1 MSMLFSISEGIKSM
15 FKARMATILSLVS
28 IMLTIALIGIFVIL
42 ALNLHNSIDQVR
54 KKIDLELFITNSAD
68 DNDIDDL
75 RQQLLRQPGI
85 DSVKFISREMAAQRF
100 KAEFGEDVK
109 SILEFNPF
117 PPSFTIYLSTEYRT
131 SEGAAKLKKSLE
143 KIVIVDEVVY
153 QKPLLLAIDKYVNII
168 YIAIVLA
175 TIIIVAIAVV
185 LINNTIRLTIYARR
199 DIIHIMRLVGATEG
213 FIRRPFIIEG
223 IVQGV
228 LGSSIASIS
237 VYYFVK
243 LLKILVLPLIVYDLR
258 IFAGMIVFG
267 LLIGMIS
274 AYISVGKHLR
284 NI

>member
-1 MSMLFSISEGIKSM
+1 ML
-15 FKARMATILSLVS
+15 KARMATILSLIS
-28 IMLTIALIGIFVIL
+28 IMLTITLIGVFVTF

-54 KKIDLELFITNSAD
+54 KKIDLELFITNGAD
-68 DNDIDDL
+68 DKDIAEL
-75 RQQLLRQPGI
+75 RQKLQREPGI
-85 DSVKFISREMAAQRF
+85 DSVKFISREQAAQRF
-100 KAEFGEDVK
+100 KAEFGEDVQ

-131 SEGAAKLKKSLE
+131 AEGAAKLKQSLE
-143 KIVIVDEVVY
+143 KFRIVDEVVY

-175 TIIIVAIAVV
+175 TIIIVTIAVV

-199 DIIHIMRLVGATEG
+199 DIIQIMRLVGATEG

-223 IVQGV
+223 VFQGL
-228 LGSSIASIS
+228 LGSAIASIS

-243 LLKILVLPLIVYDLR
+243 LLKMLVLPFVIYDLR
-258 IFAGMIVFG
+258 IFAGLIVFG
-267 LLIGMIS
+267 LLIGMLS
-274 AYISVGKHLR
+274 AYISVGKYLR